1 MKTFLEQK
9 ALDGMAHW
17 LEIQFDEE
25 FLHAKIFWKHII
37 ERGGKVTLK
46 QIDAPKNNWESPLD
60 VFKDALHHE
69 ELVTSRIYKI
79 GDIATDFKLENIDGK
94 MVSLSDYKD
103 AKGFIVIFTCNTC
116 PYAVAYEDR
125 IIDLDK
131 NYASKG
137 YPVIAIMPNNTDVK
151 PGDNMEAMKARAKAK
166 GFTFPY
172 LMDAGQKI
180 YPQYGATKTPH
191 VYVLERSTK
200 GNIVKYIGAID
211 DNYQDASAVTT
222 KYVEDAVDALLSN
235 REVPNKETR
244 AIGCTIK
251 V

>member
-1 MKTFLEQK
+1 MKTPHKL
-9 ALDGMAHW
+9 L
-17 LEIQFDEE
+17 
-25 FLHAKIFWKHII
+25 
-37 ERGGKVTLK
+37 TLFVLVLTISAFTIK
-46 QIDAPKNNWESPLD
+46 PKEG
-60 VFKDALHHE
+60 
-69 ELVTSRIYKI
+69 YKI
-79 GDIATDFKLENIDGK
+79 GDIATDFKLENIDGS
-94 MVSLSDYKD
+94 MVSLSDFNE

-125 IIDLDK
+125 IEALNK
-131 NYASKG
+131 KYASKG

-151 PGDNMEAMKARAKAK
+151 PGDNMEAMQKRAKEK

-172 LMDAGQKI
+172 LIDKGQKI

-191 VYVLERSTK
+191 VYVLQKTKK

-211 DNYQDASAVTT
+211 DNFQDANAVKTR
-222 KYVEDAVDALLSN
+222 YVEDAVNALLSGN
-235 REVPNKETR
+235 EIKVKETK